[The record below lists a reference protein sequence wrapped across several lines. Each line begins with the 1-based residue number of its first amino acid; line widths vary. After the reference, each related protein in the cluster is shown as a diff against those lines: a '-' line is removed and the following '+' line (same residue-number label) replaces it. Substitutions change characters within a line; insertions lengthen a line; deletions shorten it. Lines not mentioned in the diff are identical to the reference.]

1 MDIKHIIKLKQN
13 DNIKSILNGFEKAL
27 VHQHPRKLKSGKL
40 TNVKEYNDSRHIH
53 DPKYP
58 KRFEPKDE
66 MRIQGIID
74 KSNGDRNKEVR
85 LARLMANKILD
96 VAKARR
102 RAYAAENENYHN
114 VAKVFYDRVKELE
127 LGNNRKMNDS
137 IKEEVENRN
146 KKKSYNDLLE
156 DWNKEIKSNSLNV
169 IDAIKNFTVNN
180 KLKEDE
186 VKEFFA
192 KRAKLKN

>member
-40 TNVKEYNDSRHIH
+40 TNVKEYNDRRNN
-53 DPKYP
+53 KNW
-58 KRFEPKDE
+58 EPKDE

-192 KRAKLKN
+192 KRAKLKNEKE